1 MVVDI
6 MPIHANVRVET
17 ALSQGQSQGHVT
29 DYFQLERSFSLY
41 KSGYSCCII
50 MLKVEF
56 AEILS
61 LNSAG

>member
-1 MVVDI
+1 
-6 MPIHANVRVET
+6 MPIHANVRVES
-17 ALSQGQSQGHVT
+17 ALSQGQSQDHVSDHVT

>member
-1 MVVDI
+1 
-6 MPIHANVRVET
+6 MPIHANVRVES

-29 DYFQLERSFSLY
+29 DQFQLERSFSINLY
-41 KSGYSCCII
+41 KSGYSYCII